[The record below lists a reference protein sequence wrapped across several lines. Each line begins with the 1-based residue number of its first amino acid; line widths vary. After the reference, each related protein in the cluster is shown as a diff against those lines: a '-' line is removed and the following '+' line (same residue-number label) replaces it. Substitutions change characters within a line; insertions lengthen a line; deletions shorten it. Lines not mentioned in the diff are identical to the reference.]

1 MIIAKQIEIRNSI
14 KKFFDIAYE
23 GDPVIVPRKDNKNV
37 VIISEKEYA
46 RLNQAKRLDS
56 YARAFEHDVY
66 TSQGDH
72 TEVGQ
77 SVKDDNIEKLRVI
90 GDLKDNWNQN
100 GATAFSGKLIR
111 KVRNVLDKI
120 TVQPEIFPTALGTI
134 QLEFDNSRRDHME
147 IEIGESGDAEVF
159 VSMYSRKEYFETI
172 SATPDAINKKVGEF
186 YG

>member
-1 MIIAKQIEIRNSI
+1 MS
-14 KKFFDIAYE
+14 YE
-23 GDPVIVPRKDNKNV
+23 GNPAIVPRKD
-37 VIISEKEYA
+37 
-46 RLNQAKRLDS
+46 
-56 YARAFEHDVY
+56 
-66 TSQGDH
+66 
-72 TEVGQ
+72 
-77 SVKDDNIEKLRVI
+77 DNLEKLRVI

-100 GATAFSGKLIR
+100 GATAFSGKLIT

>member
-1 MIIAKQIEIRNSI
+1 MVIAKQIEIRNSI
-14 KKFFDIAYE
+14 KKFSDMSYE
-23 GDPVIVPRKDNKNV
+23 GNPAIVPRKD
-37 VIISEKEYA
+37 
-46 RLNQAKRLDS
+46 
-56 YARAFEHDVY
+56 
-66 TSQGDH
+66 
-72 TEVGQ
+72 
-77 SVKDDNIEKLRVI
+77 DNLEKLRVI

-100 GATAFSGKLIR
+100 GATAFSGKLIT

-159 VSMYSRKEYFETI
+159 VSMYNRKEYFETI
-172 SATPDAINKKVGEF
+172 PATPDAVNKKVGEF